1 MRPTHIVLCA
11 MMTSLLTWGCG
22 GRAEVTSSDT
32 GVATDSEAVGS
43 TESDADEAG
52 LAGTDSGAED
62 TSPADP
68 EPEDTAVDEPDGDS
82 PASADVEA
90 EDTAGDDTAGDDPTP
105 ADAEATDTAA
115 PGDDASSV
123 APEEQDAGPSEDAA
137 TGDPVSFATVF
148 NEVLEPLGCTAGYC
162 HAGHAGGMLMDS
174 LESAYENL
182 VNVEVSTDTNCD
194 VTMRVVPG
202 DPDASM
208 LWIRVRP
215 QEDDCL
221 TADQKMPPFSE
232 TGLTDAQL
240 DLIHDWIA
248 TGANP

>member
-1 MRPTHIVLCA
+1 
-11 MMTSLLTWGCG
+11 MTCLLTWGCG
-22 GRAEVTSSDT
+22 GEPEVTDSNTDM
-32 GVATDSEAVGS
+32 ATDSEPGGS
-43 TESDADEAG
+43 MESDANEAEVVG
-52 LAGTDSGAED
+52 ADSVTED

-68 EPEDTAVDEPDGDS
+68 EAEDTAVDEPDGES
-82 PASADVEA
+82 PAPADVEV
-90 EDTAGDDTAGDDPTP
+90 EDAAADDTAGSAP
-105 ADAEATDTAA
+105 APSDAEASDTAA
-115 PGDDASSV
+115 DDTSGDDASSV
-123 APEEQDAGPSEDAA
+123 DAQEQDAGPSEDAA
-137 TGDPVSFATVF
+137 MGDPVSFATVF
-148 NEVLEPLGCTAGYC
+148 NEVLEPMGCTAGYC

-174 LESAYENL
+174 LESAYDNL
-182 VNVEVSTDTNCD
+182 VNVETSTDTNCD

-208 LWIRVRP
+208 LWVRVRP

-248 TGANP
+248 TGANL